1 MKKKDMQALRNKDA
15 NEFRRMIDEAKKEL
29 FKLKLDLSMQK
40 LKNTRA
46 VFEKR
51 KDIARLLTLLE
62 EKKSV

>member
-1 MKKKDMQALRNKDA
+1 MKKKDMQILRNKDA

-51 KDIARLLTLLE
+51 KDIARLFTLLE